1 MKDQGRS
8 LPAPTRRPWAEYVS
22 SAALAL
28 LLSLVI
34 WVMAVNEQDPPR
46 TSDLQGIPIHYAGL
60 ADGLILV
67 GKVEEFASVTVRAP
81 TSHWPLNPDSLE
93 ATVDLQGLGVG
104 VHNVDVQLRSLD
116 RAAMIIKCMPTR
128 VVVRVEESV
137 DLRMA
142 VETVIADQEAVPPGY
157 AAAPPRV
164 SPGQVSLSGP
174 RSLVESVDKVVAT
187 VWLHASKTDLQREVV
202 PEAFDA
208 EGKPVNGI
216 EITPRTVTVNVGV
229 TPLAEF
235 RDVTVRA
242 VPVGTPAAGYWVSN
256 IIVEPA
262 AVTIQGA
269 PEIIRTMT
277 SVASTTPIDVSG
289 ADESFSERVTLEL
302 PEGVSVYSTDTNGQT
317 VLVRVE
323 VTAIQG
329 GKTLQPSVEVQGLRS
344 GLVATLSPETVDV
357 ILSGPMPELQALQ
370 PGDVR
375 VVVNLVGLRVG
386 RHIVSPTVLLPE
398 GSKLKVESVS
408 PDPVEVNIAYASGGS

>member
-1 MKDQGRS
+1 
-8 LPAPTRRPWAEYVS
+8 
-22 SAALAL
+22 
-28 LLSLVI
+28 
-34 WVMAVNEQDPPR
+34 
-46 TSDLQGIPIHYAGL
+46 
-60 ADGLILV
+60 
-67 GKVEEFASVTVRAP
+67 
-81 TSHWPLNPDSLE
+81 
-93 ATVDLQGLGVG
+93 
-104 VHNVDVQLRSLD
+104 
-116 RAAMIIKCMPTR
+116 MIIKCMPTR

-208 EGKPVNGI
+208 EGKPVNSI

-242 VPVGTPAAGYWVSN
+242 VPVGTPAAGYWLSN